1 MLDRGGREEVG
12 LLDGIPFQQITDLL
26 GEIADQL
33 GATLRRA
40 RPSKALIELGVEF
53 GVEYGQLVALIARGS
68 VVLAL
73 ILIGAFDGLS
83 SIIRNTVRQ
92 MLTPD
97 AMRAAEASAIAAG
110 APAMLLMERAAAA
123 SFTAVPRSLAAA
135 VGPSLGGALFAAGWL
150 AAPLVASGLLKI
162 AYDIAIWRAFR
173 RVSLPGH

>member
-68 VVLAL
+68 GKA
-73 ILIGAFDGLS
+73 
-83 SIIRNTVRQ
+83 N
-92 MLTPD
+92 
-97 AMRAAEASAIAAG
+97 
-110 APAMLLMERAAAA
+110 
-123 SFTAVPRSLAAA
+123 
-135 VGPSLGGALFAAGWL
+135 
-150 AAPLVASGLLKI
+150 LKI
-162 AYDIAIWRAFR
+162 AMEWQQPDPQ
-173 RVSLPGH
+173 SSSG